1 MVEVFKTNIFNDAEA
16 QELAF
21 IISDKFPGIS
31 INFDLEDCDKILRVE
46 GHQFNSHQIIDL
58 VTRQGYSCAVLED

>member
-21 IISDKFPGIS
+21 MISDKFPGII

-46 GHQFNSHQIIDL
+46 GHHFTSHQIIDL
-58 VTRQGYSCAVLED
+58 LTSNGYSCAILED